1 MNKKRARASRFK
13 QISKFTC
20 TGLVAI
26 SVLLPASLAGAE
38 SGTATESVSVE
49 SGTDSASGN
58 TSSYDYLPIE
68 TRLKIAAGEIP
79 MPGTSSP
86 DPSLAKFTK
95 EQAVAKVKELF
106 PELKDAVAQNVV
118 LGITNVYPPPTNQM
132 VWNIDWQFQTGNT
145 GYGFSSQ
152 VDAMTGDL
160 INIYL
165 SSAQE
170 ASNENYYPPKLTQ
183 EQALETA
190 KSFIVKA
197 APSIKLQDLKQ
208 EGISSWNPTET
219 ALFGPV
225 QYSFNFGVLKN
236 GIPSPEYVAITLNG
250 NGNLIHFSKSY
261 ERLNYP
267 AKSAAISQA
276 DAEQTF
282 GSGLDVELRYVEIH
296 KEDKTNEYI
305 LAWSPADYA
314 TYPIDATTGK
324 RFSYQGEEVTTT
336 PPVYSEVTATKKQFA
351 PRTSKTELT
360 ADEAAKLVEQAFTIP
375 KGRTLSSYPSLNSDY
390 ADPARKV
397 WRLTWGDQQ
406 GKPYVPGFPSQSSAE
421 VDALTGQ
428 ILEFRMEEFADQ
440 GKEVSAPPAG
450 SVKLS
455 QAAAKQKAIELVN
468 ALAPNVSKDYKLV
481 EQNNANPDKTGYGFN
496 FTRFVQGIP
505 VNGGGISLSFDLYGN
520 LEYYSFGRAP
530 GLDKITGPSVA
541 KVAKEEALK
550 TYRDLYIMKLQYIST
565 GGHIM
570 DNKYIEQKTWLAYS
584 PEVKDRDKPY
594 QVLDAVSGQWV
605 TVYDNIRYGNGNS
618 TGSLPADLKGHWAE
632 QDLATLVQ
640 YRVITPDES
649 GNVKPNQEIT
659 VGEWLGMMAQAV
671 TPYYKDYAGYYGM
684 AERKAI
690 AGVSVDSPYYD
701 AVSYAAERKWID
713 RDAVLKVDSKLTREQ
728 LAVSLASIVKYSK
741 MASFLNGDESLNQF
755 GDKSS
760 IVSKGEV
767 ALAMKLG
774 LLEGQNGKFNPQGA
788 VTKADAATVIMQ
800 LVKLQG
806 KTDQAIAQ

>member
-1 MNKKRARASRFK
+1 MTKFAS
-13 QISKFTC
+13 

-38 SGTATESVSVE
+38 TSKATESVSVE
-49 SGTDSASGN
+49 SGTDSTSGS
-58 TSSYDYLPIE
+58 TSSYDLLPIE

-79 MPGTSSP
+79 MPGSSAP
-86 DPSLAKFTK
+86 DSSLAKFTK
-95 EQAVAKVKELF
+95 EQAVAKVKELL
-106 PELKDAVAQNVV
+106 PELKDAVVQNVT

-132 VWNIDWQFQTGNT
+132 VWNIEWTYPAGSS
-145 GYGFSSQ
+145 GYSFSSQ
-152 VDAMTGDL
+152 VDALTGDL

-183 EQALETA
+183 DQALETA

-197 APSIKLQDLKQ
+197 APTISLQDLKQ
-208 EGISSWNPTET
+208 EVISSWNPTE
-219 ALFGPV
+219 ASLFGPI
-225 QYSFNFGVLKN
+225 QYNFNFGVLKN
-236 GIPSPEYVAITLNG
+236 GIPSPEYVSIMLNG
-250 NGNLIHFSKSY
+250 NGNLISFTKSF

-267 AKSAAISQA
+267 AKAAAISQTV
-276 DAEQTF
+276 AEQTF

-296 KEDKTNEYI
+296 KEDKASEYI
-305 LAWSPADYA
+305 LAWSPSENG

-324 RFSYQGEEVTTT
+324 RISYQGEDVTAT
-336 PPVYSEVTATKKQFA
+336 PPVYSEVPATKKQFA
-351 PRTSKTELT
+351 PRTSKSELT
-360 ADEAAKLVEQAFTIP
+360 ADEAGKLVEHTFMIP

-406 GKPYVPGFPSQSSAE
+406 GKPYVPGFPFQSSAE

-440 GKEVSAPPAG
+440 GQEASVPPAG
-450 SVKLS
+450 AVKLS
-455 QAAAKQKAIELVN
+455 QGAAKQKAIELVN
-468 ALAPNVSKDYKLV
+468 ALAPNASRNYKLV
-481 EQNNANPDKTGYGFN
+481 EQKDVNPDKTGYGFN
-496 FTRFVQGIP
+496 FTRFVQDIP
-505 VNGGGISLSFDLYGN
+505 VNSGGISLSFDLYGN
-520 LEYYSFGRAP
+520 LEYYSFGRTP
-530 GLDKITGPSVA
+530 GLDKVTGPSIA
-541 KVAKEEALK
+541 KVAKEDALK
-550 TYRDLYIMKLQYIST
+550 TYRDLYVMKLQYIST
-565 GGHIM
+565 GGHIT

-584 PEVKDRDKPY
+584 PEAKDRDKPY

-618 TGSLPADLKGHWAE
+618 TGSMPADLKGHWAE
-632 QDLATLVQ
+632 LDLMTLVQ
-640 YRVITPDES
+640 YGVITPDES
-649 GNVKPNQEIT
+649 GNVKPNQDIT

-684 AERKAI
+684 AEQKEI
-690 AGVSVDSPYYD
+690 AGVSVDSLYYD
-701 AVSYAAERKWID
+701 AVSYAAERNWID
-713 RDAVLKVDSKLTREQ
+713 RDDVLKVDSKLTREQ
-728 LAVSLASIVKYSK
+728 LAVSLASMVKYNK
-741 MASFLNGDESLNQF
+741 MAAFLTGDESLNQF

-774 LLEGQNGKFNPQGA
+774 LLQGQNGKFNPQGA
-788 VTKADAATVIMQ
+788 VTKADAATVMMQ

-806 KTDQAIAQ
+806 KMDQGITQ